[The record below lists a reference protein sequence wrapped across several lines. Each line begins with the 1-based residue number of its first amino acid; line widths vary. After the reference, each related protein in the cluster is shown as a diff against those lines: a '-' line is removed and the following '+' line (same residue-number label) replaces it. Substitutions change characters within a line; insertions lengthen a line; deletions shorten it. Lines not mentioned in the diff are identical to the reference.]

1 MSLIPR
7 AAGEMGG
14 DAETIALAEQVL
26 PKTHPYRV
34 LREALGAVYRDE
46 DFADLFGRQGPQ
58 AVSPGMLALVT
69 VLQFAEGLTDQQAA
83 DAVRSRI
90 DWKYVLGLKL
100 NDTGF
105 DASVLSEFRSRLVA
119 GEASERLLDRV
130 LALFKTHGALK
141 DHRRQRTDSTH
152 VLDAVR
158 TLSRLELVGEALR
171 HALND
176 LTAVIPEW
184 LQARVPEDWYVRYGE
199 RFEEYRL
206 PKSVQARTQL
216 GEEIGRD
223 GAMLMRWLYDDA
235 QVACLRR
242 APAVEALR
250 QIWVQNF
257 TLTDSDSDTDGT
269 GARLAG
275 ARIVVQWRRAG
286 NLPPGAR
293 QISSPYD
300 LQARFSIKRGFEW
313 MGYKVHL
320 TETCVEGALD
330 VITHVLTTPATTG
343 DVEVTAHIH
352 QHLIDKQLKPE
363 EHVVDTG
370 YASAAALVNSL
381 DQGIEM
387 ITRVLPDHSFQAT
400 HFPAYALAH
409 FDIDWERRVVTC
421 PHDHTSK
428 SWSQADPTAPV
439 HVRFDPRDCAACP
452 ARSMCIRGPAP
463 ARTLELQ
470 PRRQLEALLHARAYQ
485 ASAHFKARYAIRS
498 GIESTLS
505 QGVRAFNLR
514 SSRYIGLAK
523 THLQELAVATA
534 INLKRF
540 ALWFATDPHD
550 RQRTSVRPPP
560 RFARLKPAT

>member
-7 AAGEMGG
+7 AAHEMDG
-14 DAETIALAEQVL
+14 DAETMALAEQVL

-69 VLQFAEGLTDQQAA
+69 VLQFAEGLTDRQAA

-90 DWKYVLGLKL
+90 DWKYMLGLKL

-105 DASVLSEFRSRLVA
+105 DASVLSEFRGRLAAGRA
-119 GEASERLLDRV
+119 GEQLLDRV
-130 LALFKTHGALK
+130 LALFKAHGALK

-171 HALND
+171 HSLND
-176 LTAVIPEW
+176 LAAVIPEW
-184 LQARVPEDWYVRYGE
+184 LQARAPEDWYVRYGE
-199 RFEEYRL
+199 RFEDYRL
-206 PKSVQARTQL
+206 PKSAQARIEL

-223 GAMLMRWLYDDA
+223 GAMLLRWLYDDA
-235 QVACLRR
+235 QVACLRS

-257 TLTDSDSDTDGT
+257 TLTDSDSDPDEED
-269 GARLAG
+269 
-275 ARIVVQWRRAG
+275 ARIVVQWRCTG

-300 LQARFSIKRGFEW
+300 IQARFSIKRGFEW

-320 TETCVEGALD
+320 TETCVDGELD
-330 VITHVLTTPATTG
+330 VITDVLTTSATTG
-343 DVEVTAHIH
+343 DVEVTEHIH
-352 QHLIDKQLKPE
+352 QRLIDKQLKPE

-370 YASAAALVNSL
+370 YASAEHLVNSL

-409 FDIDWERRVVTC
+409 FDIDWERNVVTC
-421 PHDHTSK
+421 PHGHTSK
-428 SWSQADPTAPV
+428 SWSQADPTAPA
-439 HVRFDPRDCAACP
+439 HVRFDPRDCAECP
-452 ARSMCIRGPAP
+452 ARSMCIRGAAP

-470 PRRQLEALLHARAYQ
+470 PRRRLEALLHARAYQ

-498 GIESTLS
+498 GIEATLS

-514 SSRYIGLAK
+514 CARYIGLAK
-523 THLQELAVATA
+523 THLQELAVASA

-540 ALWFATDPHD
+540 ARWFATDPDD
-550 RQRTSVRPPP
+550 RQRASVRPPP
-560 RFARLKPAT
+560 RFARLRPAT